1 MKTKLKHK
9 LSGWT
14 LWGILLALPFIRE
27 FSTNGTVD
35 ALIGIVVWSIMVC
48 LGLMGII
55 VLGMGVIFW
64 ANSDNMTIPEL
75 EKAHKPLAKFKWWKS
90 LLTGSTVI
98 AAYAY
103 VDWTGPAV
111 VYFLALAAIVGGA
124 TILRSTINNAIKE
137 HKESN
142 TVHEDDA

>member
-1 MKTKLKHK
+1 MKEKLA
-9 LSGWT
+9 GYGM
-14 LWGILLALPFIRE
+14 WGILLALPFIRE

-35 ALIGIVVWSIMVC
+35 ALIGIVVWTLMIF
-48 LGLMGII
+48 LGLMGIV

-64 ANSDNMTIPEL
+64 ANSDNMTISEL

-90 LLTGSTVI
+90 LLTGSAVL

-103 VDWTGPAV
+103 VEWTGPAV
-111 VYFLALAAIVGGA
+111 VYFLALAAIVSGA

-142 TVHEDDA
+142 IVHEDDA